1 MSILITGGAGY
12 IGSHTVIELLEDGYD
27 VIIIDNLSNSS
38 IEVIDRIER
47 ITNKEVTFYHAEL
60 LDSNRLD
67 MIFKSHHIKSVIHF
81 AGSKSVA
88 ESIKHP
94 IKYYENNVTTTIN
107 LCKVMS
113 KYDVK
118 HLIFSSSATV
128 YGNPKK
134 MPISENEPTEA
145 INPYGQTKLA
155 CERFLKDLSNA
166 DSEWKIIML
175 RYFNPVGAHPS
186 GEIGELP
193 NGKPSNLMPNIT
205 QVAVGK
211 QKKLYI
217 YGNDYPTKDGTGIRD
232 FIHVVDLA
240 RGHVAAFKNIAKFEG
255 LQSFNLGT
263 GEGYSVLEVIRTFE
277 KVNSIKIPWKLK
289 EKRDGDVAV
298 SFADTSKANKK
309 LKWKAKKNLADMCRD
324 AYNWEL
330 NRTKNKAYV

>member
-175 RYFNPVGAHPS
+175 RYFNPVGAHPDRKS
-186 GEIGELP
+186 
-193 NGKPSNLMPNIT
+193 
-205 QVAVGK
+205 
-211 QKKLYI
+211 
-217 YGNDYPTKDGTGIRD
+217 
-232 FIHVVDLA
+232 
-240 RGHVAAFKNIAKFEG
+240 
-255 LQSFNLGT
+255 
-263 GEGYSVLEVIRTFE
+263 
-277 KVNSIKIPWKLK
+277 
-289 EKRDGDVAV
+289 
-298 SFADTSKANKK
+298 
-309 LKWKAKKNLADMCRD
+309 
-324 AYNWEL
+324 
-330 NRTKNKAYV
+330 